1 MTIRNSAILLVDDH
15 EENLIALEAVLE
27 PLGCRLVT
35 ARSGEQAL
43 KALLVD
49 EFAVIL
55 LDVQMPGLDGFE
67 TAELIRGRERTRA
80 IPIIFVTAISKEP
93 HHVFRGYGTGA
104 VDYLFKPYDAVVLRS
119 KVEVFVELYE
129 RGRAIAER
137 EELLR
142 ATFEDAPIGMARA
155 SADGRLRHVNRALCE
170 AVGRDAPELVGRTLD
185 ELGPRTEV
193 GVDEAQREALLA
205 GRIRRYEIERTL
217 TGPAG
222 TAIPVLV
229 SASLARPP
237 DRAGR
242 DSRRAG
248 PAGKNAQ
255 PDLILQ
261 LQDLR
266 ERRRAE
272 REHDQLIRAQAARA
286 NAEVTS
292 ERLRVMQSI
301 ADAALAAEGLEEL
314 LAELL
319 ARLLDALDADRAA
332 IVLAGDGERIAA
344 QAAPSLEV
352 SVQRNSE
359 VQVDGVAAHV
369 VRERSP
375 LVIGDVAGSEIDA
388 SSLGPAVSSLVAVP
402 LLERGRVLGSV
413 HIGVLTPRD
422 FDAETVDVLRLLAD
436 RVGLAIARTRLY
448 ERERR
453 IAQELQQ
460 SLLPKRLPAIPGVA
474 LAARYRPGDDGVSVG
489 GDWYDAVA
497 LPGGRVAIAIGDV
510 VGRGIEAAS
519 TMGQMRSALRA
530 ILTQGDHTGAM
541 ADRLNRFTLG
551 LGVGEAIM
559 TTVLLAIFEPTSG
572 CLRYTNAGHPPA
584 LLIAPDGSTSYLQ
597 QAPSVPMGVLDAP
610 RYPEHTIVLE
620 RGSTLVLYTDGLV
633 EEPTEVLDVGL
644 ERLRTAAQGPVPDV
658 EALCENLLENGLP
671 PMARHPDDV
680 TLLVL
685 QAQERLGDEVE
696 LEVSGEPG
704 ALKTMRDT
712 LRLWLSEI
720 DADQDE
726 IDDITMACNEAC
738 ENVVEHAYGLGDDP
752 FHVVFERNGRDISI
766 RVRDRGTWRTTTG
779 PDRGRGLQLMRRL
792 MDDIDVQPGPSGTTV
807 RLRRRLAGAA
817 QRARASSSGSAARG

>member
-1 MTIRNSAILLVDDH
+1 MRNSAILLVDDH
-15 EENLIALEAVLE
+15 EENLVALEAVLE

-35 ARSGEQAL
+35 ARSGEEAL
-43 KALLVD
+43 KALLLE

-155 SADGRLRHVNRALCE
+155 SADGRLRHVNRALCDTI
-170 AVGRDAPELVGRTLD
+170 GRDASELVGRTLD
-185 ELGPRTEV
+185 ELGPRSQAGIGET
-193 GVDEAQREALLA
+193 QREALLA
-205 GRIRRYEIERTL
+205 GRSRRYEIERTL

-237 DRAGR
+237 DRGGR
-242 DSRRAG
+242 ERRPG
-248 PAGKNAQ
+248 GSTQPGQDTQ

-286 NAEVTS
+286 HAEVTS

-301 ADAALAAEGLEEL
+301 ADAALASEGLEEL

-332 IVLAGDGERIAA
+332 IVLAGDGERVAA
-344 QAAPSLEV
+344 QAAPGLEV
-352 SVQRNSE
+352 SVQRNSD

-369 VRERSP
+369 ARERSP
-375 LVIGDVAGSEIDA
+375 LLIGDVAQSGVDA

-497 LPGGRVAIAIGDV
+497 LPGGRVALAIGDV
-510 VGRGIEAAS
+510 VGRGIAAAS

-551 LGVGEAIM
+551 LGVGEAVM

-584 LLIAPDGSTSYLQ
+584 LVIAPDGSTSYLHQ
-597 QAPSVPMGVLDAP
+597 PPSVPMGVLDAP
-610 RYPEHTIVLE
+610 RYPEHTIMLE

-644 ERLRTAAQGPVPDV
+644 ERLRIAARGPAPDV

-685 QAQERLGDEVE
+685 RAQERLGDEVE

-704 ALKTMRDT
+704 ALKTTRDT

-720 DADQDE
+720 DADEDE

-752 FHVVFERNGRDISI
+752 FHVVFERSGRDISI
-766 RVRDRGTWRTTTG
+766 RVCDRGAWRTTTTG

-792 MDDIDVQPGPSGTTV
+792 MDDVDVQQGPGGTSV
-807 RLRRRLAGAA
+807 RLRKRLARVP
-817 QRARASSSGSAARG
+817 QRARASQGVARG

>member
-1 MTIRNSAILLVDDH
+1 VTTRSSAILLVDDR
-15 EENLIALEAVLE
+15 EENLVALHAVLE

-35 ARSGEQAL
+35 ARSGEEAL
-43 KALLVD
+43 RALLHD

-80 IPIIFVTAISKEP
+80 VPIIFVTAISKEP

-104 VDYLFKPYDAVVLRS
+104 VDYLFKPYDAHVLRS

-129 RGRAIAER
+129 RGRKIAER

-155 SADGRLRHVNRALCE
+155 SADGRLRHVNRALCDTL
-170 AVGRDAPELVGRTLD
+170 GRDTSELVGRTLD
-185 ELGPRTEV
+185 ELGPPSET
-193 GVDEAQREALLA
+193 GLDETLREALLT
-205 GRIRRYEIERTL
+205 GRSGRYEIERTL

-222 TAIPVLV
+222 TSIPVLV

-237 DRAGR
+237 D
-242 DSRRAG
+242 
-248 PAGKNAQ
+248 PAASPSAPNGSPQ

-286 NAEVTS
+286 HAEVTS

-301 ADAALAAEGLEEL
+301 ADAALAARGLEEL
-314 LAELL
+314 LGELL
-319 ARLLDALDADRAA
+319 VRLLDALDADRAA
-332 IVLAGDGERIAA
+332 IVLTGDGERIAA
-344 QAAPSLEV
+344 QAAPGLDV
-352 SVQRNSE
+352 SVQRAAE
-359 VQVDGVAAHV
+359 VHVDDVAAHV
-369 VRERSP
+369 ARERAP
-375 LVIGDVAGSEIDA
+375 LVIGDVAKAGIDA
-388 SSLGPAVSSLVAVP
+388 SSLGPALSSLVAVP
-402 LLERGRVLGSV
+402 LLERDRVLGSV
-413 HIGVLTPRD
+413 HIGMLTSRD
-422 FDAETVDVLRLLAD
+422 FDAESVDVLRLLAD
-436 RVGLAIARTRLY
+436 RVSLAIARTRLY

-460 SLLPKRLPAIPGVA
+460 SLLPKRLPTIPGVA

-497 LPGGRVAIAIGDV
+497 LPGGRIAVAIGDV
-510 VGRGIEAAS
+510 VGRGIAAAS

-559 TTVLLAIFEPTSG
+559 TTVLLAIYEPTSG

-584 LLIAPDGSTSYLQ
+584 LVIEPDGGAHYLEQ
-597 QAPSVPMGVLDAP
+597 PPSVPMGVLDAP
-610 RYPEHTIVLE
+610 RYPEHTVTLE
-620 RGSTLVLYTDGLV
+620 RGSTVVLYTDGLV

-644 ERLRTAAQGPVPDV
+644 ERLRAAARGAVPDV

-671 PMARHPDDV
+671 PVARHPDDV

-685 QAQERLGDEVE
+685 RAQERLGDEVE

-704 ALKTMRDT
+704 ALKSTRDT
-712 LRLWLSEI
+712 LRVWLSEA

-752 FHVVFERNGRDISI
+752 FHVVLERSGRDISI
-766 RVRDRGTWRTTTG
+766 RVRDRGTWQTVTG
-779 PDRGRGLQLMRRL
+779 ADRGRGMELMRRL
-792 MDDIDVQPGPSGTTV
+792 MDDVEVQRGGSGTTV
-807 RLRRRLAGAA
+807 HLRKRLAGGAPRD
-817 QRARASSSGSAARG
+817 RARASQETAARG

>member
-1 MTIRNSAILLVDDH
+1 VRDTAILLVDDR
-15 EENLIALEAVLE
+15 EENLLAVEAVLT
-27 PLGCRLVT
+27 PLGCRLVA

-43 KALLVD
+43 KALLQD

-67 TAELIRGRERTRA
+67 TAELIRARERTRTV
-80 IPIIFVTAISKEP
+80 PIIFVTAISKEP
-93 HHVFRGYGTGA
+93 HHVFRGYGAGA
-104 VDYLFKPYDAVVLRS
+104 VDYLFKPFDAVVLRS

-129 RGRAIAER
+129 RGQAITER

-155 SADGRLRHVNRALCE
+155 SADGRLRHVNRALCDT
-170 AVGRDAPELVGRTLD
+170 VGRDASDLVGRTLD
-185 ELGPRTEV
+185 ELGPRA
-193 GVDEAQREALLA
+193 EAGLDAEQRDALLA
-205 GRIRRYEIERTL
+205 GRSSRYEIERTL

-222 TAIPVLV
+222 TSIPVLV
-229 SASLARPP
+229 SASLARP
-237 DRAGR
+237 REGT
-242 DSRRAG
+242 
-248 PAGKNAQ
+248 Q
-255 PDLILQ
+255 PDLILH

-272 REHDQLIRAQAARA
+272 RKHEQLIRAQAARA

-301 ADAALAAEGLEEL
+301 ADAALAAEGLEDL
-314 LAELL
+314 LGELL

-332 IVLAGDGERIAA
+332 IVVVGDGERIAA
-344 QAAPSLEV
+344 QASRGLAV
-352 SVQRNSE
+352 AVQRHGE
-359 VQVDGVAAHV
+359 VHVDDVCARIL
-369 VRERSP
+369 RERAP
-375 LVIGDVAGSEIDA
+375 LVIGNVATADIDA
-388 SSLGPAVSSLVAVP
+388 SSLGPAVGSLLAVP

-413 HIGVLTPRD
+413 HIGVMTPRD

-453 IAQELQQ
+453 IARELQH
-460 SLLPKRLPAIPGVA
+460 SLLPKRLPSIPGVA
-474 LAARYRPGDDGVSVG
+474 LAARYLPGDDGATVG

-510 VGRGIEAAS
+510 VGRGIEAAA

-541 ADRLNRFTLG
+541 AERLNRFTLG
-551 LGVGEAIM
+551 LGVGEAVM

-572 CLRYTNAGHPPA
+572 CLRFTNAGHPPA
-584 LLIAPDGSTSYLQ
+584 LVVAPDGSARYLEHP
-597 QAPSVPMGVLDAP
+597 PSVPMGVLDAP

-620 RGSTLVLYTDGLV
+620 RGSTVILYTDGLV

-644 ERLRTAAQGPVPDV
+644 ERLLIAARGTERDV
-658 EALCENLLENGLP
+658 EVLCKALLAKALP

-680 TLLVL
+680 TLLVMRAL
-685 QAQERLGDEVE
+685 ECLGDEVA

-704 ALKTMRDT
+704 ALKATRDT
-712 LRLWLSEI
+712 LRLWL
-720 DADQDE
+720 DQTGATQDE
-726 IDDITMACNEAC
+726 VDDITLACNEAC
-738 ENVVEHAYGLGDDP
+738 ENVVEHAYAHGDDP
-752 FHVVFERNGRDISI
+752 FYVVFERVGRDVCVC
-766 RVRDRGTWRTTTG
+766 VRDRGTWQTTTD
-779 PDRGRGLQLMRRL
+779 PNRGRGIELMRRL
-792 MDDIDVQPGPSGTTV
+792 MDDVELQPGPNGTTV
-807 RLRRRLAGAA
+807 RLCKRLADLPRRRARS
-817 QRARASSSGSAARG
+817 RAVARR

>member
-1 MTIRNSAILLVDDH
+1 MRDSAILLVDDR
-15 EENLIALEAVLE
+15 EENLLAVEAVLT

-43 KALLVD
+43 KALLQD

-67 TAELIRGRERTRA
+67 TAELIRGRERTRTV
-80 IPIIFVTAISKEP
+80 PIIFVTAISKEP
-93 HHVFRGYGTGA
+93 HHVFRGYGAGA
-104 VDYLFKPYDAVVLRS
+104 VDYLFKPFDAVVLRS
-119 KVEVFVELYE
+119 KVEIFVELYE
-129 RGRAIAER
+129 RGRTITER

-155 SADGRLRHVNRALCE
+155 SADGRLRHVNRALCDT
-170 AVGRDAPELVGRTLD
+170 VGRDASDLVGRTLD
-185 ELGPRTEV
+185 ELGPRTEA
-193 GVDEAQREALLA
+193 GLDAEQREALLA
-205 GRIRRYEIERTL
+205 GSSQRYEIERTL

-222 TAIPVLV
+222 TSIPVLV
-229 SASLARPP
+229 SASLARP
-237 DRAGR
+237 REGT
-242 DSRRAG
+242 
-248 PAGKNAQ
+248 Q
-255 PDLILQ
+255 PDLILH

-272 REHDQLIRAQAARA
+272 RRHEQLIRAQAARA

-314 LAELL
+314 LGELL
-319 ARLLDALDADRAA
+319 ARLLNALDADRAA
-332 IVLAGDGERIAA
+332 IVLVGDGERIAA
-344 QAAPSLEV
+344 QAAPGLDLTLQRHGEV
-352 SVQRNSE
+352 H
-359 VQVDGVAAHV
+359 VDDVAAHV
-369 VRERSP
+369 VREREP
-375 LVIGDVAGSEIDA
+375 LVIRDVAAAGMDA
-388 SSLGPAVSSLVAVP
+388 SSLGPAVGSLLAVP

-422 FDAETVDVLRLLAD
+422 FDAETIDVLRLLAD

-453 IAQELQQ
+453 IARELQH

-474 LAARYRPGDDGVSVG
+474 LAARYLPGGDGATVG

-510 VGRGIEAAS
+510 VGRGIEAAA

-541 ADRLNRFTLG
+541 AERLNRFTLG

-572 CLRYTNAGHPPA
+572 CLRYTSAGHPPA
-584 LLIAPDGSTSYLQ
+584 LVVAPDGSARYLEDP
-597 QAPSVPMGVLDAP
+597 PSVPMGVLDAP

-620 RGSTLVLYTDGLV
+620 RGSTVILYTDGLV

-644 ERLRTAAQGPVPDV
+644 ERLLVAARGTERDV
-658 EALCENLLENGLP
+658 VDVLCEGLLAKALP

-680 TLLVL
+680 TLLVMRAL
-685 QAQERLGDEVE
+685 ERLGDEVS

-704 ALKTMRDT
+704 ALKAMRDT
-712 LRLWLSEI
+712 LRLWLGETG
-720 DADQDE
+720 ATQDE
-726 IDDITMACNEAC
+726 TDDITLASNEAC
-738 ENVVEHAYGLGDDP
+738 ENVVEHAYAHGDDP
-752 FHVVFERNGRDISI
+752 FYVVFERVGREICI
-766 RVRDRGTWRTTTG
+766 TVRDRGMWQTTTD
-779 PDRGRGLQLMRRL
+779 PNRGRGIELMRRL
-792 MDDIDVQPGPSGTTV
+792 MDDVELQPGPNGTTV
-807 RLRRRLAGAA
+807 RLRKRLADIPRRTARS
-817 QRARASSSGSAARG
+817 RAVARR

>member
-1 MTIRNSAILLVDDH
+1 VTRGSAILLVDDR
-15 EENLIALEAVLE
+15 EENLLALEAVLE
-27 PLGCRLVT
+27 PLGCRLVK
-35 ARSGEQAL
+35 ARSGEEAL
-43 KALLVD
+43 KALLQG
-49 EFAVIL
+49 EFAVIV

-67 TAELIRGRERTRA
+67 TAELIRGRERTGA
-80 IPIIFVTAISKEP
+80 VPIIFVTAISKEP

-104 VDYLFKPYDAVVLRS
+104 VDYLFKPYDPVVLRS
-119 KVEVFVELYE
+119 KVDVFVELYE

-155 SADGRLRHVNRALCE
+155 TADGRLRHVNRALCE
-170 AVGRDAPELVGRTLD
+170 AVGRDASELVGHTLD
-185 ELGPRTEV
+185 ELGPR
-193 GVDEAQREALLA
+193 AQAGIDADQRAALLA
-205 GRIRRYEIERTL
+205 GQTRRYEIERTL

-222 TAIPVLV
+222 TSIPVLV
-229 SASLARPP
+229 TASLARP
-237 DRAGR
+237 RA
-242 DSRRAG
+242 SA
-248 PAGKNAQ
+248 P

-286 NAEVTS
+286 HAEVTS

-301 ADAALAAEGLEEL
+301 ADAALTAEGLEEL
-314 LAELL
+314 LGDLL
-319 ARLLDALDADRAA
+319 ARLLEALDADRAA
-332 IVLAGDGERIAA
+332 IVLTGAGDRIAA
-344 QAAPSLEV
+344 QAAPGLGV
-352 SVQRNSE
+352 TVQRNGD
-359 VQVDGVAAHV
+359 VQLDGVAAHV
-369 VRERSP
+369 VRQRSP
-375 LVIGDVAGSEIDA
+375 LTLRDVTESGIDA
-388 SSLGPAVSSLVAVP
+388 SLLGPAVSSLVAVP
-402 LLERGRVLGSV
+402 LLERGHVLGSV
-413 HIGVLTPRD
+413 HVGTLTPRD

-460 SLLPKRLPAIPGVA
+460 SLLPKRLPVIPGVA
-474 LAARYRPGDDGVSVG
+474 LAARYQPGDDGVSVG

-497 LPGGRVAIAIGDV
+497 LPGGRVAVAIGDV

-584 LLIAPDGSTSYLQ
+584 LLVAPDGSASYLQ
-597 QAPSVPMGVLDAP
+597 QPASVPMGVLETP
-610 RYPEHTIVLE
+610 RYPEYTVTLE
-620 RGSTLVLYTDGLV
+620 RGSTLILYTDGLV

-644 ERLRTAAQGPVPDV
+644 ERLLAAASGPVMDV

-671 PMARHPDDV
+671 PVARHPDDV

-685 QAQERLGDEVE
+685 RAQQRLGDELE
-696 LEVSGEPG
+696 LQVSGEPG
-704 ALKTMRDT
+704 ALKSTRDT
-712 LRLWLSEI
+712 LRLWLSET
-720 DADQDE
+720 DASPEE

-738 ENVVEHAYGLGDDP
+738 ENVVEHAYELGEDP
-752 FHVVFERNGRDISI
+752 FYVVFARAGPDISI
-766 RVRDRGTWRTTTG
+766 HVRDRGTWRTTTG
-779 PDRGRGLQLMRRL
+779 PNRGRGLELMRRL
-792 MDDIDVQPGPSGTTV
+792 MDDVDVQLGSGGTTV
-807 RLRRRLAGAA
+807 RLRKRVTGEPPV
-817 QRARASSSGSAARG
+817 ARTSSSGSSARG

>member
-1 MTIRNSAILLVDDH
+1 MSAPRSDTAILLVDDH

-27 PLGCRLVT
+27 PLGCRLVA
-35 ARSGEQAL
+35 ARSGEEAL
-43 KALLVD
+43 KALLQD

-67 TAELIRGRERTRA
+67 TAELIRGRERTRTV
-80 IPIIFVTAISKEP
+80 PIIFVTAISKEP
-93 HHVFRGYGTGA
+93 HHVFRGYGSGA

-129 RGRAIAER
+129 RGRVIAER

-155 SADGRLRHVNRALCE
+155 SADGRLRHVNRALCD
-170 AVGRDAPELVGRTLD
+170 AMGREPSDLVGRTLD
-185 ELGPRTEV
+185 ELGPRADA
-193 GVDEAQREALLA
+193 GSDDAQWEALLA
-205 GRIRRYEIERTL
+205 GHSPRYEVERTL
-217 TGPAG
+217 TGTAG
-222 TAIPVLV
+222 TSIPVLV
-229 SASLARPP
+229 SASLAR
-237 DRAGR
+237 
-242 DSRRAG
+242 SRG
-248 PAGKNAQ
+248 GAQ
-255 PDLILQ
+255 PDVILQ

-272 REHDQLIRAQAARA
+272 REHDQLVRAQAARA

-314 LAELL
+314 LGELL
-319 ARLLDALDADRAA
+319 ARLLEALDADRAA
-332 IVLAGDGERIAA
+332 IVLADDGERIAA
-344 QAAPSLEV
+344 QAAPGLDVTYQRSGEV
-352 SVQRNSE
+352 KI
-359 VQVDGVAAHV
+359 DGVAAQV
-369 VRERSP
+369 ARDRAP
-375 LVIGDVAGSEIDA
+375 LVIGDVTASGIDA
-388 SSLGPAVSSLVAVP
+388 SSLGPAISSLVAVP

-413 HIGVLTPRD
+413 HIGALTPRD
-422 FDAETVDVLRLLAD
+422 FDTESVDVLRLLAD
-436 RVGLAIARTRLY
+436 RVGLAVARTRLY

-460 SLLPKRLPAIPGVA
+460 SLLPKSLPAIPGVA

-497 LPGGRVAIAIGDV
+497 LPGGRVALAIGDV

-551 LGVGEAIM
+551 LGVGEAVM

-584 LLIAPDGSTSYLQ
+584 LVVAPDGSARFLEHP
-597 QAPSVPMGVLDAP
+597 ASVPMGVLEAP
-610 RYPEHTIVLE
+610 RYPEHTVQLE
-620 RGSTLVLYTDGLV
+620 RGSTVILYTDGLV

-644 ERLRTAAQGPVPDV
+644 ERLLVAARGAAPDV
-658 EALCENLLENGLP
+658 EALCESLLENGLP

-685 QAQERLGDEVE
+685 RAQERLGDDVE

-704 ALKTMRDT
+704 ALKSTRDT
-712 LRLWLSEI
+712 LRLWLSET
-720 DADQDE
+720 DPGEEE

-738 ENVVEHAYGLGDDP
+738 ENVVEHAYGLGEDP
-752 FHVVFERNGRDISI
+752 FNVVFERAGRDITI
-766 RVRDRGTWRTTTG
+766 RVRDRGQWQTTTG
-779 PDRGRGLQLMRRL
+779 PDRGRGLELMRRL
-792 MDDIDVQPGPSGTTV
+792 MDEVEVQQGPGGTTV
-807 RLRRRLAGAA
+807 RLRKRLAGAGA
-817 QRARASSSGSAARG
+817 GAGAASSSLSSSSSSVAHG